1 MEFLRKRVSPSHA
14 GVALAVAAW
23 AVFSLQDA
31 IVKYLVIALP
41 APEILFARSGLII
54 VVAALG
60 ARRKDLLVATR
71 PREASVILA
80 RSIFILA
87 AWISY
92 YTAARSLQL
101 AELVTLYFAAP
112 LFVVAMS
119 RPLLGEIVGR
129 WRWLATGLGFI
140 GVVIAAKPQG
150 GAQAAPVALA
160 LFAALSWAI
169 TTVLARKLTATIS
182 TSAMM
187 IGGNALF
194 FVVCGAMAPALFVW
208 PTPGET
214 GLLIALGAIGGLAQ
228 ALWIESLRRAQ
239 ASLLAPL
246 EYSMFAYAV
255 FWGWLVFGDWPTAR
269 TLIGAA
275 IVLSA
280 GLLAIGV
287 EQRRTRIVQR
297 KA

>member
-1 MEFLRKRVSPSHA
+1 
-14 GVALAVAAW
+14 
-23 AVFSLQDA
+23 
-31 IVKYLVIALP
+31 
-41 APEILFARSGLII
+41 
-54 VVAALG
+54 
-60 ARRKDLLVATR
+60 LLVATR

-112 LFVVAMS
+112 LFVVAIS

-129 WRWLATGLGFI
+129 WRWLATGLGFV

-150 GAQAAPVALA
+150 GVQTLPVALA

-169 TTVLARKLTATIS
+169 TTVLARMLTATIS

-187 IGGNALF
+187 IGGNAIF
-194 FVVCGAMAPALFVW
+194 FLVCGAMAPALFVW

-214 GLLIALGAIGGLAQ
+214 GLLIALGAIGGLGQ

-246 EYSMFAYAV
+246 EYSMLVYAV

-275 IVLSA
+275 IIVAA
-280 GLLAIGV
+280 GLLVVGV
-287 EQRRTRIVQR
+287 EQRRARSAQR

>member
-1 MEFLRKRVSPSHA
+1 MEFLRNRVSHMYA

-41 APEILFARSGLII
+41 APEILFVRSGLI
-54 VVAALG
+54 VAVAALG
-60 ARRKDLLVATR
+60 ARRETLLAVTR
-71 PREASVILA
+71 RREGSVILA
-80 RSIFILA
+80 RSIFLLA
-87 AWISY
+87 AWLSY

-119 RPLLGEIVGR
+119 GPLLGEIVGP
-129 WRWLATGLGFI
+129 WRWLATALGFA
-140 GVVIAAKPQG
+140 GVVIAANPQG
-150 GAQAAPVALA
+150 GAEAWPVALA
-160 LFAALSWAI
+160 LIAAVCWAI
-169 TTVLARKLTATIS
+169 STLLARALTATIS

-187 IGGNALF
+187 IGGNAIF
-194 FVVCGAMAPALFVW
+194 FVICGAMAPALFVR
-208 PTPGET
+208 PTLGET
-214 GLLIALGAIGGLAQ
+214 GLLIALGAVGSLGQ
-228 ALWIESLRRAQ
+228 ALWIESLRKAQ

-255 FWGWLVFGDWPTAR
+255 MWGWLVFGDWPTAR

-275 IVLSA
+275 IILSA
-280 GLLAIGV
+280 ALLAIGV
-287 EQRRTRIVQR
+287 EQRRYRIAR
-297 KA
+297 REA